1 MIFLRVCGCL
11 VLIPFGDL
19 EGLSYMHLS
28 LWKSISHCA
37 SIMLEKKGKRGDGSG
52 GLTEEGLKKP
62 SILRKLQE
70 NKLREALEEASE
82 DGSLSK
88 SIDID
93 SDYVANQEEGGSLG
107 RSRSLARLHAQK
119 EFLQATALA
128 ADRVFQSADAIPDFG
143 HCFNKFLTMYPKYEN
158 SERIDQ
164 LRSDEYEH
172 LSERLAKVCLD
183 YCGFGLFSYFQS
195 LQYWDSCAFSLKE
208 ISANL
213 SNHAL
218 YGGAEKGTVEHD
230 IKTRIMDYLNIPEN
244 EYGLVFTVSR
254 GSAFK
259 LLGESYPFQT
269 NKKLLT
275 MFDHDSQSIN
285 WMAQCAKEKGAKS
298 YSASFKWPTLKLCAT
313 ELRKLI
319 STKKRRKKDSAVGL
333 FVFPV
338 QSRVTGAKYS
348 YQWMALAQQHNWHVL
363 LDAGSL
369 GPKDMD
375 SLGLSLFR
383 PEFIITSFYRVF
395 GSDPTGFGCLLIK
408 KSVIGNLQNESGSA
422 GSGMVR
428 IVPVYPQYLSD
439 SMDRLDM
446 FPGIEDEGN
455 DESEEI
461 MPETS
466 KGTQLP
472 AFSGVYTSSQVRE
485 AFETDMDQDNSSDRD
500 GASTIFEEAE
510 SISVGEIMRSPLFSE
525 DESSDNSFWIDL
537 GQSPYRSDNS
547 GQLGRPKLGSP
558 LPSSWLSARHNHK
571 KPSPKPATKF
581 SRSPLYDG
589 REVNLRGDEDNVL
602 SFDAA
607 VLSVTQELDRVKE
620 VPEEQLAEMDE
631 ALGNDKEYDDFEHER
646 EIQEEQEIREGAT
659 IAGSKLS
666 SSNGYQHDRL
676 ESGMTSEIRP
686 VIKESAIRRETEGEF
701 RLLGRREGAKYG
713 GGRLFATEE
722 NERDMSMGRK
732 VSFSVEN
739 NHRGVSSHSIQ
750 PRDASVLA
758 SDESTTD
765 EDDGDGQESDRREPE
780 IVCRHL
786 DHVDMLGLNKTTT
799 RLRYLINWLVTSLL
813 QLRLPGSDGGSGR
826 PLVQIYGPKIK
837 YERGAAV
844 AFNVRSSSG
853 PLINPEI
860 IQKLAER
867 NSISL
872 GIGFLSHIRIV
883 DDPRQHQGTLDID
896 NAAFSKLVSNG
907 RYARKHA
914 FIRVEAVTASLGFLT
929 NFEDVY
935 RMWAFVAKFLNPA
948 FIEVDGLSSVTE
960 DLQT

>member
-1 MIFLRVCGCL
+1 
-11 VLIPFGDL
+11 
-19 EGLSYMHLS
+19 MHLS

-37 SIMLEKKGKRGDGSG
+37 SIIMEKKGKRGDGG
-52 GLTEEGLKKP
+52 GGGGTTEEGQRKSS

-82 DGSLSK
+82 DGSLVK

-93 SDYVANQEEGGSLG
+93 SDSANNQEGNLG

-128 ADRVFQSADAIPDFG
+128 ADRIFESVDDIPDFG
-143 HCFNKFLTMYPKYEN
+143 YCFNKFLTMYPKYEN

-172 LSERLAKVCLD
+172 LSEMLAKVCLD

-195 LQYWDSCAFSLKE
+195 LQYWESCAFSLKE
-208 ISANL
+208 ITTNL

-298 YSASFKWPTLKLCAT
+298 YSASFKWPTLRLCAT
-313 ELRKLI
+313 ELRKQI

-395 GSDPTGFGCLLIK
+395 GVDPTGFGCLLIK
-408 KSVIGNLQNESGSA
+408 KSVMGNLQNESGSA

-428 IVPVYPQYLSD
+428 IVPVFPQYLSD
-439 SMDRLDM
+439 SMDRLDA
-446 FPGIEDEGN
+446 FPGIEDEEN
-455 DESEEI
+455 DGSED
-461 MPETS
+461 MLPETN

-485 AFETDMDQDNSSDRD
+485 VFETDMDHDNSSDRD

-547 GQLGRPKLGSP
+547 GQLGRPNLGSP
-558 LPSSWLSARHNHK
+558 LPPTWFSARQNHK
-571 KPSPKPATKF
+571 KASPKPVTKY
-581 SRSPLYDG
+581 SRSPLYDS
-589 REVNLRGDEDNVL
+589 REVNIRGDEDNVL

-620 VPEEQLAEMDE
+620 VPEEQFAEMDE
-631 ALGNDKEYDDFEHER
+631 APGNDKEHSDFDHDG
-646 EIQEEQEIREGAT
+646 EIQEEREIREEA
-659 IAGSKLS
+659 IYNGSKLS
-666 SSNGYQHDRL
+666 SSNGYQHDRIK
-676 ESGMTSEIRP
+676 SGTTSEILP

-713 GGRLFATEE
+713 GGRLFGMEE
-722 NERDMSMGRK
+722 NERDMSMGRR

-739 NHRGVSSHSIQ
+739 NHRGVSSNTVQ
-750 PRDASVLA
+750 PRDASHTTLA
-758 SDESTTD
+758 SDESTSE
-765 EDDGDGQESDRREPE
+765 EDDGDGEESDRREPE

-786 DHVDMLGLNKTTT
+786 DHVDMMGLNKTTT

-837 YERGAAV
+837 YDRGAAV

-867 NSISL
+867 HSISL
-872 GIGFLSHIRIV
+872 GVGFLSHIRVI

-896 NAAFSKLVSNG
+896 NPAFSKLISNG
-907 RYARKHA
+907 RHAGKHS
-914 FIRVEAVTASLGFLT
+914 FIRLEAVTASLGFLT

-948 FIEVDGLSSVTE
+948 FIEVDGLSSVPE